1 MDSLVEALLIITVP
15 LDLCIIMA
23 GLYLIKAYSHEQ
35 ALVRE
40 QLHDAEITNRE
51 ALRLEKAKIMTGQDS
66 GSGDISS
73 LIAQFAPML
82 LAGMKPQAPAAQ
94 ESSTDGKV

>member
-15 LDLCIIMA
+15 FDLLIIMA

-51 ALRLEKAKIMTGQDS
+51 ALRLEKAKIMNGQ
-66 GSGDISS
+66 GGDDGISS
-73 LIAQFAPML
+73 LITQFAPML
-82 LAGMKPQAPAAQ
+82 LAGLQKQPAAVQ
-94 ESSTDGKV
+94 ESTDNGKV